1 MPFVNKNSHIIQMGM
16 EKKFNQ
22 WRAEVTNELQRILR
36 YWAAYAPDERNG
48 GFNGRVGEQ
57 NEIDEKAEKGSVLN
71 SRILW
76 TYSAVFL
83 YTKDPVHLRM
93 ADTAFQYFRT
103 HFIDPAY
110 GGVYWSLQYSGA
122 PADTRKHVYAQ
133 AFAVYGLSEYY
144 QASGNPQ
151 ALDLALELYRLIE
164 NYSFDQAHGGY
175 IDAFAQDWSPMENIR
190 LSAKDENEKKT
201 MNTHLH
207 IVEAY
212 ANLYLVWPD
221 EALKRRTADLL
232 GYFFKYIIDKE
243 TGHLRLFFAEDWSP
257 RSALVSFGHDIEA
270 AWLLEEAARTID
282 NADLITRAQQN
293 AVTMARA
300 ATKGLDKDGGLWYE
314 YEPSTRELIKEKHW
328 WPQAEAMVGFLNAW
342 QISRDEFFLEASVNN
357 WKFTQRH
364 IIDRL
369 NGEWHWGVRGDY
381 SLMPGQDKIGI
392 WKCPYHNTR
401 ACLELLRRIPQA

>member
-1 MPFVNKNSHIIQMGM
+1 MENK
-16 EKKFNQ
+16 FYQ
-22 WRAEVTNELQRILR
+22 WRTEVANELQRILQ
-36 YWAAYAPDERNG
+36 YWTAFAPDERNG

-76 TYSAVFL
+76 TFSAAYRF
-83 YTKDPVHLRM
+83 TKDAAQLRL
-93 ADTAFQYFRT
+93 AGIAFQYFQT
-103 HFIDPAY
+103 HFIDRTY
-110 GGVYWSLQYSGA
+110 GGVYWSLHYNGE

-133 AFAVYGLSEYY
+133 AFAIYGMSEYY
-144 QASGNPQ
+144 KVSGDAK
-151 ALDLALELYRLIE
+151 ALELALELYHLIE
-164 NYSFDQAHGGY
+164 NHSFDAQHGGY
-175 IDAFAQDWSPMENIR
+175 IDAFARDWSPMEDIR

-221 EALKRRTADLL
+221 ETLKSRIAALL
-232 GYFFKYIIDKE
+232 GIFFDHIIDKE
-243 TGHLRLFFAEDWSP
+243 TGHLRLFFGEDWES
-257 RSALVSFGHDIEA
+257 RSDLVSFGHDIEA
-270 AWLLEEAARTID
+270 AWLLEEAAGSI
-282 NADLITRAQQN
+282 ADERLLKLAKEN

-300 ATKGLDKDGGLWYE
+300 ALTGLDKDGGLWYE

-342 QISRDEFFLEASVNN
+342 QLSGQEAFLDASLNN

-369 NGEWHWGVRGDY
+369 KGEWHWGVRGDY
-381 SLMPGQDKIGI
+381 SLMTGQDKIGI
-392 WKCPYHNTR
+392 WKCPYHNSR
-401 ACLELLRRIPQA
+401 ACLELLRRLPQS

>member
-1 MPFVNKNSHIIQMGM
+1 M

-22 WRAEVTNELQRILR
+22 WRTAIANELQRILQ
-36 YWAAYAPDERNG
+36 YWTAYAPDERNG

-76 TYSAVFL
+76 TFSAAGR
-83 YTKDPVHLRM
+83 YTKDAAQLGM
-93 ADTAFQYFRT
+93 AGIAFQYFQD
-103 HFIDPAY
+103 HFIDRTY
-110 GGVYWSLQYSGA
+110 GGVYWSLHYNGE

-133 AFAVYGLSEYY
+133 AFAIYGLSEYY
-144 QASGNPQ
+144 KVSGDAK
-151 ALDLALELYRLIE
+151 ALELALELYHLIE
-164 NYSFDQAHGGY
+164 SHSFDEQHGGY
-175 IDAFAQDWSPMENIR
+175 IDAFARDWSPMVDVR

-221 EALKRRTADLL
+221 EIVRSRIAALL
-232 GYFFKYIIDKE
+232 GYFFDHIINKE
-243 TGHLRLFFAEDWSP
+243 TGHLRLFFGEDWEC
-257 RSALVSFGHDIEA
+257 RSELVSFGHDIEA
-270 AWLLEEAARTID
+270 AWLLEEAAGSIGDDRLLKL
-282 NADLITRAQQN
+282 AKEN
-293 AVTMARA
+293 AVKMAGA
-300 ATKGLDKDGGLWYE
+300 AMAGLDKDGGLWYE
-314 YEPSTRELIKEKHW
+314 YEPSSKELIKEKHW

-342 QISRDEFFLEASVNN
+342 QLSGNEVFLNAAMNN
-357 WKFTQRH
+357 WEFTQRH

-369 NGEWHWGVRGDY
+369 KGEWHWGVRGDY
-381 SLMPGQDKIGI
+381 SLMTGQDKIGI

-401 ACLELLRRIPQA
+401 ACLELLRRIPQS